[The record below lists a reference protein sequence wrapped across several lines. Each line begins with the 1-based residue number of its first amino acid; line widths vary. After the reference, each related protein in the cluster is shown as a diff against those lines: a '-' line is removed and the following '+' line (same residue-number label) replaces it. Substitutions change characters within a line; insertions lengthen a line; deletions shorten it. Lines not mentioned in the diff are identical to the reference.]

1 MRKKVWV
8 YRLFSPLLLWCFYA
22 CVQEDGFTGNS
33 KVDRFFNAFG
43 ADEDVCWI
51 SEQLKLKNDSSDF
64 VPGFVA
70 WYGYP
75 LWKEAYRFPEGEN
88 TVYAIPVKSTVPGSE
103 INGIW
108 FFCMGQ
114 DSTNY
119 RIYTRDMAENITTRA
134 GGDGVE
140 ETWMFD
146 YFTINAL
153 DKKPASGISFASD
166 AETRAIYEEWKCVHA
181 FAGVGGY
188 LVDKGWHCWI
198 TGYVSMT
205 MVDFGDSSGGGP
217 GGSGGPGSPGSP
229 GGSGSFGGGG
239 GSGSG
244 SNGTPTVPGNP
255 KPQDPDKEDRSPCG
269 AASGLSSNVAL
280 KSKVNNLFNAVQNY
294 RVGDTE
300 NGWIKTATGE
310 YVYPTM
316 KEAEHLGYAGTS
328 LSGKKITEQYHS
340 HPAGAPFPSWADLKV
355 LATRYQ
361 RGQIDVANFS
371 YGVVSNMG
379 CFTMVITSES
389 AFSAFTKGVL
399 NNPKLKEEYDLMHE
413 KKNTN
418 GVDTAIAK
426 FIDFLKASVS
436 GLNVLFNEASYGS
449 NGNVSLGNWQ
459 AKDSNGNASIS
470 NYNCN

>member
-1 MRKKVWV
+1 M
-8 YRLFSPLLLWCFYA
+8 
-22 CVQEDGFTGNS
+22 FTLPCGNS
-33 KVDRFFNAFG
+33 N
-43 ADEDVCWI
+43 
-51 SEQLKLKNDSSDF
+51 SDSS
-64 VPGFVA
+64 
-70 WYGYP
+70 
-75 LWKEAYRFPEGEN
+75 N
-88 TVYAIPVKSTVPGSE
+88 S
-103 INGIW
+103 
-108 FFCMGQ
+108 
-114 DSTNY
+114 
-119 RIYTRDMAENITTRA
+119 
-134 GGDGVE
+134 
-140 ETWMFD
+140 
-146 YFTINAL
+146 
-153 DKKPASGISFASD
+153 
-166 AETRAIYEEWKCVHA
+166 
-181 FAGVGGY
+181 
-188 LVDKGWHCWI
+188 
-198 TGYVSMT
+198 
-205 MVDFGDSSGGGP
+205 
-217 GGSGGPGSPGSP
+217 
-229 GGSGSFGGGG
+229 
-239 GSGSG
+239 
-244 SNGTPTVPGNP
+244 TPTEPQDI
-255 KPQDPDKEDRSPCG
+255 KPQDQDPDKEDRSPCG
-269 AASGLSSNVAL
+269 AVSELSSNVAL
-280 KSKVNNLFNAVQNY
+280 RSKVNNLFNAVQNY

>member
-1 MRKKVWV
+1 MGKKVWV

-22 CVQEDGFTGNS
+22 CVQEDGFMGNN

-51 SEQLKLKNDSSDF
+51 TEQLRLKNDSSDF
-64 VPGFVA
+64 VPAFVGK
-70 WYGYP
+70 YGYP
-75 LWKEAYRFPEGEN
+75 LWKEVYRFPEGEN
-88 TVYAIPVKSTVPGSE
+88 VVYAVPVKSVVPDSE
-103 INGIW
+103 INSIW
-108 FFCMGQ
+108 FFSMGQ
-114 DSTNY
+114 DSTTY
-119 RIYTRDMAENITTRA
+119 RIYTREMAESITARA

-153 DKKPASGISFASD
+153 HKKPESGISFVYSTAD
-166 AETRAIYEEWKCVHA
+166 TGTRAVYESWECVHA
-181 FAGVGGY
+181 FAGYEGNEAD
-188 LVDKGWHCWI
+188 LGWHCWF
-198 TGYVSMT
+198 TGFVYLM
-205 MVDFGDSSGGGP
+205 DANFDKLDGGSSG
-217 GGSGGPGSPGSP
+217 SI
-229 GGSGSFGGGG
+229 GGGG
-239 GSGSG
+239 GSDS
-244 SNGTPTVPGNP
+244 SNNTPTEPQDI
-255 KPQDPDKEDRSPCG
+255 KPQDPPDREDRSPCG
-269 AASGLSSNVAL
+269 AVSELSSNVAL

-328 LSGKKITEQYHS
+328 LSGKKIAEQYHS

-371 YGVVSNMG
+371 YGVVSVMG

-436 GLNVLFNEASYGS
+436 GLNVLFNEPSYGS
-449 NGNVSLGNWQ
+449 NGNASLGNWQ